1 MGRDVAEIRKT
12 VGIIEDPFENLDGYL
27 RKLERLSE
35 LGVDMINTGL
45 MPGTPDPAGFVKR
58 FGDEVMPKLSEI
70 G

>member
-1 MGRDVAEIRKT
+1 
-12 VGIIEDPFENLDGYL
+12 
-27 RKLERLSE
+27 
-35 LGVDMINTGL
+35 MINTGP